1 MESKEGSEFKK
12 HSEHMNFSTVSR
24 RNFLKYAGMTGVLG
38 LAGSALVACGGTKTD
53 DTGKKEEETKQSST
67 QTVTDMNGTE
77 VEVPM
82 NPTKYADGWFAHN
95 EITIMLTG
103 AEGLVA
109 THCDKKSFPWM
120 YKVCP
125 NMEKA
130 TVTFGKDFNFE
141 ELAKLEPQVIF
152 DSKEDLRDK
161 AKELGIPLVNCTFN
175 TYETMQKSI
184 ELTGQVYGG
193 KAVDIAKKYNDELSS
208 TVASVKEKTDKLGDG
223 DRPSVMHGNSV
234 YTFVL
239 DGKDTIIDT
248 WIQTAGGKNAVTE
261 STEGNAQ
268 QKFSLEQIID
278 WNPEVIITGKADE
291 VDQILADP
299 AWASISAVK
308 NKKVYVNPKGVFGWD
323 RYGVEELLQIQW
335 VSALLHPDIF
345 TDLDIRTKMKDF
357 YKTYLNYELTENE
370 VDLILAAKNPE

>member
-1 MESKEGSEFKK
+1 MESKNTETSERT
-12 HSEHMNFSTVSR
+12 NFSSVSR
-24 RNFLKYAGMTGVLG
+24 RDFLKYAGATGILG
-38 LAGSALVACGGTKTD
+38 LAGTVLAACNGNKTD
-53 DTGKKEEETKQSST
+53 DSNKKEESKQPST
-67 QTVTDMNGTE
+67 QKVTDMNGTE
-77 VEVPM
+77 VEVPV
-82 NPTKYADGWFAHN
+82 NPTKYADSWFAHN

-130 TVTFGKDFNFE
+130 TVTFGKDFNFD

-161 AKELGIPLVNCTFN
+161 AKELGIPLVNCTFS

-208 TVASVKEKTDKLGDG
+208 TVASVKEKTDKISDS

-248 WIQTAGGKNAVTE
+248 WINTAGGKNAVAE
-261 STEGNAQ
+261 STKGNAQ

-278 WNPEVIITGKADE
+278 WNPDVIITGKADE
-291 VDQILADP
+291 VDQILSDP

-308 NKKVYVNPKGVFGWD
+308 EKKVYVNPKGVFGWD

-335 VSALLHPDIF
+335 VSALLHPDVF

-370 VDLILAAKNPE
+370 IDLILAAKNPE

>member
-1 MESKEGSEFKK
+1 MESKNTETSKRT
-12 HSEHMNFSTVSR
+12 NFSSVSR
-24 RNFLKYAGMTGVLG
+24 RDFLKYAGATGILG
-38 LAGSALVACGGTKTD
+38 LAGTVLAACNGNKTD
-53 DTGKKEEETKQSST
+53 DSNKKEESKQPST
-67 QTVTDMNGTE
+67 QKVTDMNGTE
-77 VEVPM
+77 VEVPV

-161 AKELGIPLVNCTFN
+161 AKELGIPLVNCTFS

-208 TVASVKEKTDKLGDG
+208 TVASVKEKTDKISDS

-248 WIQTAGGKNAVTE
+248 WINTAGGKNAVAE
-261 STEGNAQ
+261 STKGNAQ

-278 WNPEVIITGKADE
+278 WNPDVIITGKADE
-291 VDQILADP
+291 VDQILSDP

-335 VSALLHPDIF
+335 VSALLHPDVF

-370 VDLILAAKNPE
+370 IDLILAAKNPE

>member
-1 MESKEGSEFKK
+1 MESKNTETSERT
-12 HSEHMNFSTVSR
+12 NFSSVSR
-24 RNFLKYAGMTGVLG
+24 RDFLKYAGATGILG
-38 LAGSALVACGGTKTD
+38 LAGTVLAACNGNKTD
-53 DTGKKEEETKQSST
+53 DSNKKEESKQPST
-67 QTVTDMNGTE
+67 QKVTDMNGTE
-77 VEVPM
+77 VEVPV
-82 NPTKYADGWFAHN
+82 NPTKYADSWFAHN

-161 AKELGIPLVNCTFN
+161 AKELGIPLVNCTFS

-208 TVASVKEKTDKLGDG
+208 TVASVKEKTDKISDS

-248 WIQTAGGKNAVTE
+248 WINTAGGKNAVAE
-261 STEGNAQ
+261 STKGNAQ

-278 WNPEVIITGKADE
+278 WNPDVIITGKADE
-291 VDQILADP
+291 VDQILSDP

-308 NKKVYVNPKGVFGWD
+308 EKKVYVNPKGVFGWD

-335 VSALLHPDIF
+335 VSALLHPDVF

-370 VDLILAAKNPE
+370 IDLILAAKNPE

>member
-1 MESKEGSEFKK
+1 MESKNTETSERT
-12 HSEHMNFSTVSR
+12 NFSSVSR
-24 RNFLKYAGMTGVLG
+24 RDFLKYAGATGILG
-38 LAGSALVACGGTKTD
+38 LAGTALAACNGNKTD
-53 DTGKKEEETKQSST
+53 DSNKKEESKQPST
-67 QTVTDMNGTE
+67 QKVTDMNGTE
-77 VEVPM
+77 VEVPV

-161 AKELGIPLVNCTFN
+161 AKELGIPLVNCTFS

-193 KAVDIAKKYNDELSS
+193 KAVNIAKKYNDELSS
-208 TVASVKEKTDKLGDG
+208 TVASVKEKTDKISDS

-248 WIQTAGGKNAVTE
+248 WINTAGGKNAVAE
-261 STEGNAQ
+261 STKGNAQ

-278 WNPEVIITGKADE
+278 WNPDVIITGKADE
-291 VDQILADP
+291 VDQILSDP

-335 VSALLHPDIF
+335 VSALLHPDVF

-370 VDLILAAKNPE
+370 IDLILAAKNPE

>member
-1 MESKEGSEFKK
+1 MESKNTETSERT
-12 HSEHMNFSTVSR
+12 NFSSVSR
-24 RNFLKYAGMTGVLG
+24 RDFLKYAGATGILG
-38 LAGSALVACGGTKTD
+38 LAGTVLAACNGNKTD
-53 DTGKKEEETKQSST
+53 DSNKKEESKQPST
-67 QTVTDMNGTE
+67 QKVTDMNGTE
-77 VEVPM
+77 VEVPV

-161 AKELGIPLVNCTFN
+161 AKELGIPLVNCTFS

-208 TVASVKEKTDKLGDG
+208 TVASVKEKTDKISDS

-248 WIQTAGGKNAVTE
+248 WINTAGGKNAVAE
-261 STEGNAQ
+261 STKGNAQ

-278 WNPEVIITGKADE
+278 WNPDVIITGKADE
-291 VDQILADP
+291 VDQILSDP

-335 VSALLHPDIF
+335 VSALLHPDVF

-370 VDLILAAKNPE
+370 IDLILAAKNPE

>member
-1 MESKEGSEFKK
+1 MESKNTETSERT
-12 HSEHMNFSTVSR
+12 NFSSVSR
-24 RNFLKYAGMTGVLG
+24 RDFLKYAGATGILG
-38 LAGSALVACGGTKTD
+38 LAGTALAACNGNKTD
-53 DTGKKEEETKQSST
+53 DSNKKEESKQPST
-67 QTVTDMNGTE
+67 QKVTDMNGTE
-77 VEVPM
+77 VEVPV
-82 NPTKYADGWFAHN
+82 NLTKYADGWFAHN

-161 AKELGIPLVNCTFN
+161 AKELGIPLVNCTFS

-208 TVASVKEKTDKLGDG
+208 TVASVKEKTDKISDS

-248 WIQTAGGKNAVTE
+248 WINTAGGKNAVAE
-261 STEGNAQ
+261 STKGNAQ

-278 WNPEVIITGKADE
+278 WNPDVIITGKADE
-291 VDQILADP
+291 VDQILSDP

-335 VSALLHPDIF
+335 VSALLHPDVF

-370 VDLILAAKNPE
+370 IDLILAAKNPE

>member
-1 MESKEGSEFKK
+1 MESKNTETSERT
-12 HSEHMNFSTVSR
+12 NFSSVSR
-24 RNFLKYAGMTGVLG
+24 RDFLKYAGATGILG
-38 LAGSALVACGGTKTD
+38 LAGTVLAACNGNKTD
-53 DTGKKEEETKQSST
+53 DSNKKEESKQPST
-67 QTVTDMNGTE
+67 QKVTDMNGTE
-77 VEVPM
+77 VEVPV

-161 AKELGIPLVNCTFN
+161 AKELGIPLVNCTFS

-208 TVASVKEKTDKLGDG
+208 TVASVKEKTDKISDS

-248 WIQTAGGKNAVTE
+248 WINTAGGKNAVAE
-261 STEGNAQ
+261 STKGNAQ
-268 QKFSLEQIID
+268 QKFSLEQIIV
-278 WNPEVIITGKADE
+278 WNPDVIITGKADE
-291 VDQILADP
+291 VDQILSDP

-335 VSALLHPDIF
+335 VSALLHPDVF

-370 VDLILAAKNPE
+370 IDLILAAKNPE

>member
-1 MESKEGSEFKK
+1 MESKNTETSERT
-12 HSEHMNFSTVSR
+12 NFSSVSR
-24 RNFLKYAGMTGVLG
+24 RDFLKYAGATGILG
-38 LAGSALVACGGTKTD
+38 LAGTALAACNGNKTD
-53 DTGKKEEETKQSST
+53 DSNKKEESKQPST
-67 QTVTDMNGTE
+67 QKVTDMNGTE
-77 VEVPM
+77 VEVPV

-161 AKELGIPLVNCTFN
+161 AKELGIPLVNCTFS

-208 TVASVKEKTDKLGDG
+208 TVASVKEKTDKISDS

-248 WIQTAGGKNAVTE
+248 WINTAGGKNAVAE
-261 STEGNAQ
+261 STKGNAQ

-278 WNPEVIITGKADE
+278 WNPDVIITGKADE
-291 VDQILADP
+291 VDQILSDP

-335 VSALLHPDIF
+335 VSALLHPDVF

-370 VDLILAAKNPE
+370 IDLILAAKNPE

>member
-1 MESKEGSEFKK
+1 MESKNTETSERT
-12 HSEHMNFSTVSR
+12 NFSSVSR
-24 RNFLKYAGMTGVLG
+24 RDFLKYAGATGILG
-38 LAGSALVACGGTKTD
+38 LAGTVLAACNGNKTD
-53 DTGKKEEETKQSST
+53 DSNKKEESKQPST
-67 QTVTDMNGTE
+67 QKVTDMNGTE
-77 VEVPM
+77 VEVPV
-82 NPTKYADGWFAHN
+82 NPTKYADSWFAHN

-161 AKELGIPLVNCTFN
+161 AKELGIPLVNCTFS

-208 TVASVKEKTDKLGDG
+208 TVASVKEKTDKISDS

-248 WIQTAGGKNAVTE
+248 WINTAGGKNAVAE
-261 STEGNAQ
+261 STKGNAQ

-278 WNPEVIITGKADE
+278 WNPDVIITGKADE
-291 VDQILADP
+291 VDQILSDP

-335 VSALLHPDIF
+335 VSALLHPDVF

-370 VDLILAAKNPE
+370 IDLILAAKNPE

>member
-1 MESKEGSEFKK
+1 MESKNTETSERT
-12 HSEHMNFSTVSR
+12 NFSSVSR
-24 RNFLKYAGMTGVLG
+24 RDFLKYAGATGILG
-38 LAGSALVACGGTKTD
+38 LAGTVLAACNGNKTD
-53 DTGKKEEETKQSST
+53 DSNKKEESKQPST
-67 QTVTDMNGTE
+67 QKVTDMNGTE
-77 VEVPM
+77 VEVPV

-161 AKELGIPLVNCTFN
+161 AKELGIPLVNCTFS

-208 TVASVKEKTDKLGDG
+208 TVASVKEKTDKISDS

-248 WIQTAGGKNAVTE
+248 WINTAGGKNAVAE
-261 STEGNAQ
+261 STKGNAQ

-278 WNPEVIITGKADE
+278 WNPDVIITGKADE
-291 VDQILADP
+291 VDQILSDP

-335 VSALLHPDIF
+335 VSALLHPDVF

-370 VDLILAAKNPE
+370 IDLILVAKNPE